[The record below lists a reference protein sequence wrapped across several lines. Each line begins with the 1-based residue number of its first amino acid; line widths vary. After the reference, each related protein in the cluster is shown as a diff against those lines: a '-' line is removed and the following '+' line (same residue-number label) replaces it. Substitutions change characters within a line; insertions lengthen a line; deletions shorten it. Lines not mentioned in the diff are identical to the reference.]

1 MEHALLVQP
10 LPSSFVGGPPKEDVC
25 PSEPEFSMG
34 NFLVGV
40 FVLAALFIAVVL
52 ALELVL

>member
-25 PSEPEFSMG
+25 PSEPEFTMG

-52 ALELVL
+52 ALKFVL